1 MSAIAHSH
9 MRAIA
14 PEISSNMRAIA
25 PKGSLLSILV
35 LSIEF
40 LELIGAAGEQREP
53 LLHLRCSG
61 AARYTPRVRDNGDC
75 PSRRLLHEDSCA
87 GRRSRLIIQARCR
100 PIWSW
105 GTNSWNMSEIVL

>member
-1 MSAIAHSH
+1 MGVIAHSH

-14 PEISSNMRAIA
+14 PEIVRDMCAIA

-61 AARYTPRVRDNGDC
+61 AARYIPARVRDNGDTSKGNIESRDRA
-75 PSRRLLHEDSCA
+75 PSA
-87 GRRSRLIIQARCR
+87 
-100 PIWSW
+100 
-105 GTNSWNMSEIVL
+105 